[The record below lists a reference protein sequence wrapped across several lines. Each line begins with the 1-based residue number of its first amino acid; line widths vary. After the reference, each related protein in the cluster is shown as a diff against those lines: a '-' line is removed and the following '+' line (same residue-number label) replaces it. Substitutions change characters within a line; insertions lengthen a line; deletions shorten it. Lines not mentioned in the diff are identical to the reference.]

1 MLLLA
6 VGRDVSALLWAW
18 SGQESS
24 SDPESVFLLA
34 ALWDKGGSDV
44 VAFIFSRL
52 RPGRTE
58 QVAVKVSLSDPPI
71 ITCFQAELASPT
83 ALFLSAGN

>member
-1 MLLLA
+1 MLVLA

-44 VAFIFSRL
+44 VALIFQ
-52 RPGRTE
+52 GRE
-58 QVAVKVSLSDPPI
+58 LGGHSKLQLKCPCPI
-71 ITCFQAELASPT
+71 LPS
-83 ALFLSAGN
+83 